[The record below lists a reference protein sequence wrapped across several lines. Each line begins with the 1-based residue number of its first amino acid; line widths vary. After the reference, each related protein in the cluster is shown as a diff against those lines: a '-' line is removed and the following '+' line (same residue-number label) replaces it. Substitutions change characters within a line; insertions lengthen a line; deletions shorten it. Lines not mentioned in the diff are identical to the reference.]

1 MLFESIDWRR
11 FARPMK
17 GLSARSWAHLALAFL
32 YESGD
37 GESLPAGEPAEQT
50 RRLSALGRAVH
61 EDALALAALLPPC
74 PPIERAVR
82 MEAAQAAL
90 TAALYRM
97 KGARAVRP
105 ALAFYLIEETDRLYR
120 FANLMDAEQEKPAE
134 SALDGLCEI
143 TPGRPCAAQ
152 HRDPADAAFEPLD
165 FETAPHAAIYA
176 AIIQSGVKRAVM
188 RLYTEWT
195 AMAQS
200 EARPLFAEAALLLE
214 EQAAAYLSLWDARL
228 TAAER
233 ALWRRRAAAYLFES
247 LRACET
253 DARLIALWD
262 EMAARKACQ
271 RTYASALAG
280 KSEAD
285 AAVLPPFFVLGDHS
299 DTARAILQEQS
310 SLTRLHDALIPV
322 EQMPA
327 GQAYFAHQS
336 RVVGTGEELPSHR
349 AVERYIARYGTDYR
363 YERRASVLGALQNR
377 RQDDLALARGNAARR
392 AKEPLPAGRT

>member
-1 MLFESIDWRR
+1 MLFESIDWGR
-11 FARPMK
+11 FSRPMK
-17 GLSARSWAHLALAFL
+17 GLGARSWARLTLAFL
-32 YESGD
+32 YESGGD
-37 GESLPAGEPAEQT
+37 ACLWAGEPAERA
-50 RRLSALGRAVH
+50 RRLSALERAVH
-61 EDALALAALLPPC
+61 EDALALAALLPSCLPV
-74 PPIERAVR
+74 ERAVR
-82 MEAAQAAL
+82 LEAAQASL
-90 TAALYRM
+90 TAAFYRM
-97 KGARAVRP
+97 KGARPVRP
-105 ALAFYLIEETDRLYR
+105 ALALYLIEETDRLYR

-152 HRDPADAAFEPLD
+152 HRAPEDALFEPLD

-176 AIIQSGVKRAVM
+176 VVIQSGVKRAVM
-188 RLYTEWT
+188 RLYAEWT
-195 AMAQS
+195 AMAQE
-200 EARPLFAEAALLLE
+200 EARPMFAEAALLLG
-214 EQAAAYLSLWDARL
+214 EQAAAYASLWDARL

-233 ALWRRRAAAYLFES
+233 ALWRRRAAVYLFES

-253 DARLIALWD
+253 DARLVALWD
-262 EMAARKACQ
+262 EMAARKARQ

-280 KSEAD
+280 KSEGD
-285 AAVLPPFFVLGDHS
+285 AAVLPPFFVPGDHS
-299 DTARAILQEQS
+299 DTARAVLQEQS
-310 SLTRLHDALIPV
+310 SLTRIRDALIPV

-377 RQDDLALARGNAARR
+377 RRDDLSLARGAVARR
-392 AKEPLPAGRT
+392 AEEPLPLGRT

>member
-1 MLFESIDWRR
+1 MLFEPIDWRR
-11 FARPMK
+11 FSQPMK

-32 YESGD
+32 HESGGD
-37 GESLPAGEPAEQT
+37 EYISAGEPAELT
-50 RRLSALGRAVH
+50 RRLSALGRAVR
-61 EDALALAALLPPC
+61 EDALTLAALLPAC
-74 PPIERAVR
+74 PPVERAVR
-82 MEAAQAAL
+82 LEAAQASL

-120 FANLMDAEQEKPAE
+120 FANLMDVEQEKPAE
-134 SALDGLCEI
+134 SVLDGLCEI

-152 HRDPADAAFEPLD
+152 HRDPMDAAFEPLD

-176 AIIQSGVKRAVM
+176 VIIQSGVKRAVL

-195 AMAQS
+195 AMAQE
-200 EARPLFAEAALLLE
+200 EARPMFAEAALLLE
-214 EQAAAYLSLWDARL
+214 EQAAAYASLWDARL

-233 ALWRRRAAAYLFES
+233 ALWRRRAAVYLFES

-253 DARLIALWD
+253 NASLVALWD

-271 RTYASALAG
+271 RTYAAALAG

-299 DTARAILQEQS
+299 DTARAVLQEFS
-310 SLTRLHDALIPV
+310 SLTRLRDALIPV
-322 EQMPA
+322 EQLPA

-377 RQDDLALARGNAARR
+377 RRDDLSLARGAAARR
-392 AKEPLPAGRT
+392 TEKPLHIGRT